1 MHGRHRNAAHVR
13 YDGLTHTPLMRSAF
27 RSARP
32 LLAAAAL
39 LAALP
44 AAHAQT
50 TLVGTVADTE
60 GAPIPGVTVYLSG
73 TTRGTQTD
81 DAGRFRLVGVA
92 PGAYR
97 LVASLVGYVAGTQ
110 DIRVAGGLRE
120 AGPFAFRLAEA
131 SLGEVV
137 VEGRGDERFRR
148 RLETFTRELIGQSE
162 NGRLTRIVNPEVLD
176 FRSRAGAL
184 IASASAPLVIENRA
198 LGYRLVYDLRAYS
211 STATRVNYDGEE
223 RFEEL
228 TPADDAEAARWQTA
242 RAMAYRGS
250 LRHLLRALRAG
261 TATAEGFTFR
271 QRRLSPDGQSLAEY
285 AGRAA
290 AEALLVT
297 APDTAGFY
305 TVVFAGSAINVVFAG
320 EPEVPAY
327 LRSEW
332 FRGARSA
339 PNAFQESDLISTA
352 PQQAIDPQGNPA
364 DPDGIQASGYIAFER
379 LSDLVPAEYQ
389 LPTSSTRTTIQTR
402 RPPSRGGREQ

>member
-1 MHGRHRNAAHVR
+1 MHA
-13 YDGLTHTPLMRSAF
+13 AF

-32 LLAAAAL
+32 LALAVAAL
-39 LAALP
+39 LVSLP
-44 AAHAQT
+44 AAQTAQAQT
-50 TLVGTVADTE
+50 TLVGTVADTD

-81 DAGRFRLVGVA
+81 ESGRFRLTGVA

-110 DIRVAGGLRE
+110 DIRVAGGQAE
-120 AGPFAFRLAEA
+120 AGPFTFRLAEA

-176 FRSRAGAL
+176 LRSRAGAL
-184 IASASAPLVIENRA
+184 VASASAPLVIENRA
-198 LGYRLVYDLRAYS
+198 LGYRLVYDLRTYS
-211 STATRVNYDGEE
+211 STPTRVSYDGEE

-228 TPADDAEAARWQTA
+228 TPADEAEAARWQTA

-250 LRHLLRALRAG
+250 LRHLLRTLRTG
-261 TATAEGFTFR
+261 TAGAEGFTFR
-271 QRRLSPDGQSLAEY
+271 QRRLTPDGQQLAEY
-285 AGRAA
+285 AGR
-290 AEALLVT
+290 EVPESRLVT
-297 APDTAGFY
+297 PPDSAGFY
-305 TVVFAGSAINVVFAG
+305 NVVFAGSAINVLFSG

-327 LRSEW
+327 LTSEW
-332 FRGARSA
+332 FRGARST
-339 PNAFQESDLISTA
+339 PNAFQESDLISTR
-352 PQQAIDPQGNPA
+352 PQQAIDPQGNPE
-364 DPDGIQASGYIAFER
+364 DPDGISASGYLAFER
-379 LSDLVPAEYQ
+379 LADLVPAEYQ